1 MANSDKNIL
10 IKPNIGSSDS
20 APLIEFVGADA
31 SHGIDRTILL
41 TATSGDS
48 GTISFTNPSGKQV
61 FSLNNNTSGVIFSVN
76 KFDDSSTPLIE
87 VTEGGMTGG
96 LIQLARYGG
105 QVIVGGDSAQVGGI
119 IQDSDDFLVVHK
131 NIRLLNSGQFIG
143 SGAGLTSLNA
153 ANLAG
158 TLPALNGNSLT
169 NINASNITGT
179 INASQLGGV
188 SSTSFLRS
196 NTSDN
201 FTSGTL
207 EFNDNTMLAF
217 GSSADTII
225 EHDTGLAPDGTR
237 FYANQANG
245 GMLFQDGSI
254 TCFDVAYTAANTT
267 TFFQTVDFNTAN
279 INFGTGTHNFE
290 TSSVD
295 FTNATVTGLSTGGG
309 SGSGISG
316 GVFLEYEKT
325 VDSDYTID
333 SDGNGRGIF
342 VLSAAD
348 DNDGLTIASGKT
360 VTVNSGSSWV
370 LSGGDKNMG
379 LDAMVATSNQTERTM
394 RTGTIKPTLDET
406 YDIGDS
412 AVVYNIGHFKR
423 MGLKPITTTVR
434 NAMSGIGNGDLI
446 YNSST
451 NKFQGYAN
459 GAWVDLH

>member
-20 APLIEFVGADA
+20 APQIEFVGADA
-31 SHGIDRTILL
+31 SHGTDRTILL
-41 TATSGDS
+41 TATSSDS

-61 FSLNNNTSGVIFSVN
+61 FSLNNSTAGVIFSVN

-96 LIQLARYGG
+96 LIQLARYKG
-105 QVIVGGDSAQVGGI
+105 QVIIGGDSAQTGGA

-143 SGAGLTSLNA
+143 SGAGLTSLPA
-153 ANLAG
+153 ANLTG
-158 TLPALNGNSLT
+158 TLPALNGNALT
-169 NINASNITGT
+169 SINASNITGT

-188 SSTSFLRS
+188 SSGNYLRS

-207 EFNDNTMLAF
+207 EFQDNTMLAF
-217 GSSADTII
+217 GTSSDTII
-225 EHDTGLAPDGTR
+225 EHDTGLNPDGTR
-237 FYANQANG
+237 FYANQSTG
-245 GMLFQDGSI
+245 GMLFQDGST

-267 TFFQTVDFNTAN
+267 TFFQTVDFQSGST
-279 INFGTGTHNFE
+279 
-290 TSSVD
+290 VD
-295 FTNATVTGLSTGGG
+295 FTGATVTGLSTGGG
-309 SGSGISG
+309 GGGSGSGIEG

-333 SDGNGRGIF
+333 SDGNGRGIY

-348 DNDGLTIASGKT
+348 DSDGLTIATGKT
-360 VTVNSGSSWV
+360 VTINSGSSWV

-394 RTGTIKPTLDET
+394 RTGTIKPTLNNT
-406 YDIGDS
+406 YDLGDS
-412 AVVYNIGHFKR
+412 AVAWRNIYTNDLNLSNIKSSGNEID
-423 MGLKPITTTVR
+423 GTTGKWTIQE
-434 NAMSGIGNGDLI
+434 GEDDLFI
-446 YNSST
+446 INRRTGKKY
-451 NKFQGYAN
+451 KFMLEE
-459 GAWVDLH
+459 VV